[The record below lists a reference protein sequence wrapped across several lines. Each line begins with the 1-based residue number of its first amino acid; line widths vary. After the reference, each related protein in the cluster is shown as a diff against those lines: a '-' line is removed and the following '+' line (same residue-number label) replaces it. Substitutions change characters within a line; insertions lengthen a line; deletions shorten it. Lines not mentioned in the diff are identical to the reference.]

1 MKAGWREGRRIETE
15 GFRRRFEEIGLEYPA
30 NVDGFLREFGMLDI
44 DPEDKRYFDVSFD
57 VFEAI
62 GCNLDGSYFRDCL
75 EEYGIDK
82 TAYPI
87 GLACRKELFVLM
99 TAEGG
104 FYCFTNGL
112 LLFLGHH
119 PVKCW
124 TVSLGSAGNRRRS
137 YKRHDRRQGLGAA

>member
-1 MKAGWREGRRIETE
+1 MDDITRKRLLKAGWREGRRIETE

-75 EEYGIDK
+75 EEYGIEK

-112 LLFLGHH
+112 LLFLGASSGEMLDCI
-119 PVKCW
+119 V
-124 TVSLGSAGNRRRS
+124 GERREPEEI
-137 YKRHDRRQGLGAA
+137 L